1 MVLYN
6 HFFIMVTFRGDFM
19 GSNDN
24 GYYIFD
30 NELIDKIY
38 NNNLSSNDVRIISYI
53 GLVISIVDNRFKT
66 VNYDKKDL
74 VSVGILGLINAV
86 NNFDKNIGFF
96 INYAEVCISN
106 EILKFLRNIN
116 KDNYYIKCKYSDLD
130 NILYSEDVLDSYL
143 IKEKNNYLYNLIN
156 DLTGKKKD
164 IIIMYFGFFGNRR
177 YTQEEISKV
186 LDVSQSYI
194 SRVICQVI
202 NEFRLELST
211 CDLFD
216 EDKIYRRKI

>member
-1 MVLYN
+1 MKQSNY
-6 HFFIMVTFRGDFM
+6 FM
-19 GSNDN
+19 NDN
-24 GYYIFD
+24 EILNFIVND
-30 NELIDKIY
+30 EITVKIY
-38 NNNLSSNDVRIISYI
+38 NNDLSIYHKEIMEYI
-53 GLVISIVDNRFKT
+53 GLVISIVNNRFKT

-86 NNFDKNIGFF
+86 NNFDKNKGLFK
-96 INYAEVCISN
+96 NYVEVCIAN
-106 EILKFLRNIN
+106 EILKFLRTIN
-116 KDNYYIKCKYSDLD
+116 MDNYYIECKYSDLD

-164 IIIMYFGFFGNRR
+164 IIIMYFGFFGIRR
-177 YTQEEISKV
+177 YTQEEIAKIFNVSQGYISKV
-186 LDVSQSYI
+186 I
-194 SRVICQVI
+194 TQVT

-216 EDKIYRRKI
+216 EDKIYRRKV